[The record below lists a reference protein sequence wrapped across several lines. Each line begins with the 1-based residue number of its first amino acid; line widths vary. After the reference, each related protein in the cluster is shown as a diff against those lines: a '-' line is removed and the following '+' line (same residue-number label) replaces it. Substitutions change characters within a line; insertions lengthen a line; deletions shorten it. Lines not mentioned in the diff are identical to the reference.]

1 MKKYKNGQ
9 LITLQH
15 IVFRIVHNPWSSN
28 IPCCANCRI
37 SLNRQISLYHFP
49 CEFCM
54 KYLDITQALKLIKI
68 TKTLKKK

>member
-15 IVFRIVHNPWSSN
+15 IVFRIVHNPHST
-28 IPCCANCRI
+28 ILPCCANCRL
-37 SLNRQISLYHFP
+37 SLNRQYLYIIFP

-54 KYLDITQALKLIKI
+54 KYLDITQALKLVKI

>member
-15 IVFRIVHNPWSSN
+15 IVFRIVYN
-28 IPCCANCRI
+28 PCCANCRI